1 MLVTRVILSTAS
13 GALGIKSSFLWKQ
26 LPVHSDRSGKRT
38 EDRERQPVCVSVLL
52 PDRFANRGNYEK
64 AILDFE
70 KALGEDPNHQNA
82 KKYMGE
88 TLVAQAKA

>member
-1 MLVTRVILSTAS
+1 MFPINRPLTVPVKKDPRPVTARALCVCQIREFERLS
-13 GALGIKSSFLWKQ
+13 
-26 LPVHSDRSGKRT
+26 
-38 EDRERQPVCVSVLL
+38 CC
-52 PDRFANRGNYEK
+52 RFANRGNYEK

-88 TLVAQAKA
+88 TLIAQAKA